1 MEKNNK
7 KALLFSASAI
17 LGNRAVNAA
26 ANDSVETSQDES
38 IVDNINNTYN
48 IEAENVDDDPIVADN
63 ADRPDITIK
72 ITINNTATQAVD
84 DNVVD
89 VVNPLPDS
97 PIEVQAVDDNVV
109 DVVNS
114 LPPPG
119 YEDDNLGIIDD
130 TMCVYGPP
138 PGYEDDNLEIIDD
151 TMCVYGPP
159 PGY

>member
-48 IEAENVDDDPIVADN
+48 IEPENVDDDPIVADN

-109 DVVNS
+109 DVVNP
-114 LPPPG
+114 L
-119 YEDDNLGIIDD
+119 
-130 TMCVYGPP
+130 PP